1 MGAPGTQRRAARL
14 RVPGPALHLAF
25 GLALCLGAAMPAAA
39 QSISALVQQSERERG
54 TEAAAPDEAAIPAPA
69 RGATVPVPVPAVA
82 LYPGDTISAGMLI
95 TRELPLAALDKGG
108 LAGHAEALVGK
119 TVRRALAAGQP
130 VPLNALTETLLVTKG
145 VATRIQL
152 RDGGLAIS
160 GYAMPLESAAAG
172 AVVRLKNM
180 ETGQI
185 VVGEVEADGT
195 VRIRMR

>member
-25 GLALCLGAAMPAAA
+25 GLALYLGAAMPTAA

-54 TEAAAPDEAAIPAPA
+54 VEAAPAEAAIPAPA
-69 RGATVPVPVPAVA
+69 RVATVPVPVPAVA

>member
-1 MGAPGTQRRAARL
+1 MGPYRTAFDAARRL
-14 RVPGPALHLAF
+14 AL
-25 GLALCLGAAMPAAA
+25 GLALCLAATLPLGA

-54 TEAAAPDEAAIPAPA
+54 VETAPPAEAAIPAPA
-69 RGATVPVPVPAVA
+69 RGTTVPVPVPAMT
-82 LYPGDTISAGMLI
+82 LYPGDTISAGMLM
-95 TRELPLAALDKGG
+95 TRDLPLAALDKGG
-108 LAGHAEALVGK
+108 LAARAEALVGK

-185 VVGEVEADGT
+185 IVGEVEADGT

>member
-1 MGAPGTQRRAARL
+1 MRAPRAAGR
-14 RVPGPALHLAF
+14 ALL
-25 GLALCLGAAMPAAA
+25 LVALWALAAMPAGA
-39 QSISALVQQSERERG
+39 QSISALVQQSERERA
-54 TEAAAPDEAAIPAPA
+54 TEPAAEAAMPAPA
-69 RGATVPVPVPAVA
+69 RGATVGVPVPAVT
-82 LYPGDTISAGMLI
+82 LYPGDTISAGMLM
-95 TRELPLAALDKGG
+95 TRELPLAALDRGG
-108 LAGHAEALVGK
+108 LAAHAEALVGK

-130 VPLNALTETLLVTKG
+130 VPLNALTETMLVTKG

-160 GYAMPLESAAAG
+160 GYGMPLESAAAG

-185 VVGEVEADGT
+185 IVGEVEADGT